1 MPRLHAEAVGSG
13 RGLLVLGQIE
23 GLTSCLAFECLAG
36 CEVDVVAGAGVGP
49 AVGQGSVGA
58 LDLAAGLGPMRPC
71 ALVLDAQFVAGV
83 SPQV

>member
-13 RGLLVLGQIE
+13 RSLLVLGQIE
-23 GLTSCLAFECLAG
+23 GLTSRLAFECLAG
-36 CEVDVVAGAGVGP
+36 CEVDVVAGAGVDP

-58 LDLAAGLGPMRPC
+58 LDLAAGLGPIWPC
-71 ALVLDAQFVAGV
+71 ALVLDAQLVAGV

>member
-1 MPRLHAEAVGSG
+1 MVVVVVRPAVELAVSF
-13 RGLLVLGQIE
+13 GLGGI
-23 GLTSCLAFECLAG
+23 A
-36 CEVDVVAGAGVGP
+36 AGVDP

-58 LDLAAGLGPMRPC
+58 LDLGAGLGPIRPC

>member
-1 MPRLHAEAVGSG
+1 MPRLHAEAVG
-13 RGLLVLGQIE
+13 GLLVLGQIE
-23 GLTSCLAFECLAG
+23 GLISRLAFECLAG
-36 CEVDVVAGAGVGP
+36 CEVDVVAGAGVDP